1 MYQRLNRLSKIKKGV
16 NNEKNF
22 NFKDIAYLTQ
32 YAPMDITDEMV
43 ENHFEYMANSYEDKL
58 DKLAYIELVKKTT
71 ENMTYITDD
80 INKKIYESIY
90 QEEDL
95 DKLAGYY
102 KLSEDLANGEAYEED
117 SELWNKFWTDEDI
130 HLRADLWE
138 QIDNDLKTNGIEANL
153 YLAND
158 LLLMPKDVEWVRI
171 NVYERAESISH
182 INKEFDNWV
191 SDQDLENC
199 LSSYDKEEFIYD
211 FKLEKQL
218 EEKLE
223 EKDKKEKALVM

>member
-1 MYQRLNRLSKIKKGV
+1 
-16 NNEKNF
+16 
-22 NFKDIAYLTQ
+22 
-32 YAPMDITDEMV
+32 
-43 ENHFEYMANSYEDKL
+43 MANSYEDEL
-58 DKLAYIELVKKTT
+58 DKLAYIELIKKTT

-80 INKKIYESIY
+80 INKEIYKSIY

-117 SELWNKFWTDEDI
+117 SELWNKFWIDENI
-130 HLRADLWE
+130 HVRTDLWE
-138 QIDNDLKTNGIEANL
+138 QVDRDLKTNGIDANL
-153 YLAND
+153 YLASD
-158 LLLMPKDVEWVRI
+158 LLWMPNDVEWVRI
-171 NVYERAESISH
+171 NAYERAVEINN
-182 INKEFDNWV
+182 INKEFENWL

-218 EEKLE
+218 EEKE
-223 EKDKKEKALVM
+223 KKEKALVM

>member
-1 MYQRLNRLSKIKKGV
+1 
-16 NNEKNF
+16 
-22 NFKDIAYLTQ
+22 
-32 YAPMDITDEMV
+32 
-43 ENHFEYMANSYEDKL
+43 MANSYEDEL

-80 INKKIYESIY
+80 INKKIYESFY
-90 QEEDL
+90 KEEDL

-117 SELWNKFWTDEDI
+117 SELWNKFLTDEDI
-130 HLRADLWE
+130 RWCADLWE
-138 QIDNDLKTNGIEANL
+138 QIDYDLKTNGREANL
-153 YLAND
+153 YLVSD
-158 LLLMPKDVEWVRI
+158 LLWMHEDIKWVRI
-171 NVYERAESISH
+171 NGYERADEIRN
-182 INKEFDNWV
+182 INEEFKNWL

-218 EEKLE
+218 EEKE
-223 EKDKKEKALVM
+223 SNEKALVM